1 MAPKNV
7 LDPESKN
14 HSNRGRKKSAFGE
27 RMVKIIQVLVTIG
40 LLWWLLH
47 DPARRTDMSEAIARA
62 DVWWLLAA
70 MVSAGACEF
79 FGIIRWQLF
88 LKMLHLQIPLAETT
102 RLFFIGAFFNQFLPG
117 TTGGDVVRVLYL
129 MREHPEHRT
138 AGFLSVAVDRLLAML
153 VLVAM
158 GLAFAWG
165 RAEWFAQSLT
175 VGNTMKIFAI
185 ILFTMALGLA
195 ASFVLTKRHL
205 VERLP
210 TGMPFREAIVKLS
223 TLWQLCIE
231 NRREALMG
239 AFYTIPMLVTFFAA
253 FYFVARAFT
262 PKVDF
267 LDMMSIMPL
276 VTAVSSLPISLNGI
290 GVREALLDEL
300 LHELCGVAK
309 GTGMLVSI
317 TGMVVYL
324 IWGLPGGWFYLSR
337 RRREKSTSP

>member
-1 MAPKNV
+1 MAPQNG
-7 LDPESKN
+7 LDPDEKNESDGGK
-14 HSNRGRKKSAFGE
+14 KKSPLGE
-27 RMVKIIQVLVTIG
+27 WLVKILQVLVTIG

-47 DPARRTDMSEAIARA
+47 DPARRADMAESIARA
-62 DVWWLLAA
+62 DAWWLLAA
-70 MVSAGACEF
+70 MISAGACEF

-88 LKMLHLQIPLAETT
+88 LKMLHLQVPLAETT

-138 AGFLSVAVDRLLAML
+138 AGFLSVAVDRLLAIL

-165 RAEWFAQSLT
+165 RTEWFAQSLT

-185 ILFTMALGLA
+185 VLFTMALGLA

-210 TGMPFREAIVKLS
+210 PGMPFREAIVKLS

-231 NRREALMG
+231 NRREALLG

-262 PKVDF
+262 PKVNF

-324 IWGLPGGWFYLSR
+324 LWGLPGGWFYLSR
-337 RRREKSTSP
+337 KRREKAKSP

>member
-1 MAPKNV
+1 V
-7 LDPESKN
+7 
-14 HSNRGRKKSAFGE
+14 KSVFTEWLIKALQI
-27 RMVKIIQVLVTIG
+27 VVTIG
-40 LLWWLLH
+40 LIWWLLH
-47 DPARRTDMSEAIARA
+47 DPARRADMAAALARA
-62 DVWWLLAA
+62 DLWWLLAA
-70 MVSAGACEF
+70 MASAGACEF

-88 LKMLHLQIPLAETT
+88 LKMLHLHVPLAETT

-138 AGFLSVAVDRLLAML
+138 AGFLSVAVDRLLAVL

-158 GLAFAWG
+158 GLAFAWS
-165 RAEWFAQSLT
+165 RSEWFAQSAT

-185 ILFTMALGLA
+185 ILFVMAVGLV

-210 TGMPFREAIVKLS
+210 ARMPFRDAIVKLS
-223 TLWQLCIE
+223 KLWQLCIE
-231 NRREALMG
+231 NRREALLG

-300 LHELCGVAK
+300 LYVLCGVAK

-317 TGMVVYL
+317 AGMVVYL

-337 RRREKSTSP
+337 RRLEKMKAP

>member
-7 LDPESKN
+7 LDPESEKVPDG
-14 HSNRGRKKSAFGE
+14 GRKKSHLGE
-27 RMVKIIQVLVTIG
+27 WLVKIIQVLVTIG

-47 DPARRTDMSEAIARA
+47 DPTRRTDMSEAIARA
-62 DVWWLLAA
+62 NVWWLLAA

-88 LKMLHLQIPLAETT
+88 LKMLHLQVPLAETT

-210 TGMPFREAIVKLS
+210 SGMPFREAIVKLS

-231 NRREALMG
+231 NRREALLG

-262 PKVDF
+262 PKVNF

-276 VTAVSSLPISLNGI
+276 VTAISSLPISLNGI

-324 IWGLPGGWFYLSR
+324 ICGLPGGWFYLSR
-337 RRREKSTSP
+337 RRREKATSP

>member
-1 MAPKNV
+1 M
-7 LDPESKN
+7 
-14 HSNRGRKKSAFGE
+14 
-27 RMVKIIQVLVTIG
+27 IQVLVTIG

-47 DPARRTDMSEAIARA
+47 DPTRRTDMSEAIARA
-62 DVWWLLAA
+62 NVWWLLAA

-117 TTGGDVVRVLYL
+117 TTGGDVVRVLYV

-185 ILFTMALGLA
+185 ILFAMALGLA

-210 TGMPFREAIVKLS
+210 SGMPFREAIVKLS

-231 NRREALMG
+231 NRREALLG

-276 VTAVSSLPISLNGI
+276 VTAISSLPISLNGI

-337 RRREKSTSP
+337 RRREKATSP

>member
-1 MAPKNV
+1 MARKNV
-7 LDPESKN
+7 LDPEPKN
-14 HSNRGRKKSAFGE
+14 DPDGGRKKSPFAE
-27 RMVKIIQVLVTIG
+27 RLLKIIQVLVTVG

-62 DVWWLLAA
+62 DLWWLLAA

-88 LKMLHLQIPLAETT
+88 LKMLHLQVPLAETT

-129 MREHPEHRT
+129 MKEHPEHRT

-185 ILFTMALGLA
+185 ILFVMALGLA

-231 NRREALMG
+231 NRREALLG

-337 RRREKSTSP
+337 RRREKATSP

>member
-1 MAPKNV
+1 
-7 LDPESKN
+7 
-14 HSNRGRKKSAFGE
+14 
-27 RMVKIIQVLVTIG
+27 
-40 LLWWLLH
+40 
-47 DPARRTDMSEAIARA
+47 
-62 DVWWLLAA
+62 
-70 MVSAGACEF
+70 
-79 FGIIRWQLF
+79 
-88 LKMLHLQIPLAETT
+88 
-102 RLFFIGAFFNQFLPG
+102 
-117 TTGGDVVRVLYL
+117 
-129 MREHPEHRT
+129 
-138 AGFLSVAVDRLLAML
+138 
-153 VLVAM
+153 M
-158 GLAFAWG
+158 GLAFAWS
-165 RAEWFAQSLT
+165 RSEWFAQSAT

-185 ILFTMALGLA
+185 ILFAMAVGLV

-210 TGMPFREAIVKLS
+210 ARMPFRDAIVKLS
-223 TLWQLCIE
+223 KLWQLCIE
-231 NRREALMG
+231 NRREALLG

-300 LHELCGVAK
+300 LYVLCGVPK

-317 TGMVVYL
+317 AGMVVYL

-337 RRREKSTSP
+337 RRLEKMKAP

>member
-1 MAPKNV
+1 
-7 LDPESKN
+7 
-14 HSNRGRKKSAFGE
+14 
-27 RMVKIIQVLVTIG
+27 MVKIIQVLVTIG

-47 DPARRTDMSEAIARA
+47 DPTRRTDMSEAIARA
-62 DVWWLLAA
+62 NAWWLLAA

-195 ASFVLTKRHL
+195 ASFVLTKRDL

-210 TGMPFREAIVKLS
+210 TGTPFREAIVKLS

-231 NRREALMG
+231 NRREALLG

-337 RRREKSTSP
+337 RRREKATSP

>member
-1 MAPKNV
+1 M
-7 LDPESKN
+7 
-14 HSNRGRKKSAFGE
+14 RKKSTLGA
-27 RMVKIIQVLVTIG
+27 RLVKIIQIIVTIG

-70 MVSAGACEF
+70 MLSAGACEF

-88 LKMLHLQIPLAETT
+88 LKMLHLQIPLTETT

-117 TTGGDVVRVLYL
+117 TTGGDVVRVVYL
-129 MREHPEHRT
+129 MREHPEYRT
-138 AGFLSVAVDRLLAML
+138 AGLLSVAVDRLLAML
-153 VLVAM
+153 LLVAM

-165 RAEWFAQSLT
+165 RAEWFAQSLR
-175 VGNTMKIFAI
+175 VGNAMKIFAI

-195 ASFVLTKRHL
+195 ASFVLTKRHM

-210 TGMPFREAIVKLS
+210 AGMPFRDAILKLS
-223 TLWQLCIE
+223 NLWQLCIE
-231 NRREALMG
+231 NRRDALLG
-239 AFYTIPMLVTFFAA
+239 AFYTIPMLLTFFAA

-262 PKVDF
+262 PNVDF

-317 TGMVVYL
+317 TGMIVYL
-324 IWGLPGGWFYLSR
+324 LWGLPGGWFYLSR
-337 RRREKSTSP
+337 KRCEKTTSP